1 MGLLEDLT
9 TIGSYR
15 TGGKCAIGRI
25 YSTLVDTEGQEVADT
40 FAQRCRDERID
51 QTSLVAVMRAHGH
64 ELGKNTLARHR
75 RGDCLCRGEVGI

>member
-15 TGGKCAIGRI
+15 TGGRCAIGRI
-25 YSTLVDTEGQEVADT
+25 YHNLIETEGRDVADT
-40 FAQRCRDERID
+40 FAERCRDQSID

-75 RGDCLCRGEVGI
+75 RGDCLCRSEVGI